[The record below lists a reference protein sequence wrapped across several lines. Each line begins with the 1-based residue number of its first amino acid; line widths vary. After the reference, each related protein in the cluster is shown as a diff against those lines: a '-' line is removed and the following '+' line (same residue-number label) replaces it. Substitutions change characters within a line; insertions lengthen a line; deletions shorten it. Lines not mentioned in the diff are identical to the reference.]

1 VDLLKH
7 QRWIGAGVI
16 ALVAAVI
23 AFILARETRKIGPG
37 VTVWVEMHHAGPL
50 VQGSKV
56 RVGSLVVGQV
66 EEVTFLP
73 LKRRGEVQDETTP
86 RVALRLWVSRRHV
99 WLLHEKSDYFVNQP
113 SLLSEPYLEVG
124 VPVKGDPG
132 APVKNGSIVR
142 GVDPDTLDGIM
153 NKSYALL
160 RALGN
165 TLHSEFP
172 ELEQLG
178 IEIDGLVA
186 HVHELSG
193 APLFTGH
200 GFTDLFIE
208 VTKTKL
214 WLGETEDELAR
225 LPGTI
230 ARAKAFVARAKAM
243 VVELRGKV
251 DLLIARVDG
260 LRGRL
265 PPEKLATLDAVVA
278 QVDAVTR
285 QMEAAI
291 AGADALA
298 ATIARGEGTLAAF
311 AADME
316 IADEVKA
323 VTKMLKEQPWL
334 MGHPLK

>member
-1 VDLLKH
+1 VDPLKN
-7 QRWIGAGVI
+7 QRWIGAGVM
-16 ALVAAVI
+16 ALLAAVI

-37 VTVWVEMHHAGPL
+37 VTVWVEMAHAGPL

-56 RVGSLVVGQV
+56 RVGSLTVGEV
-66 EEVTFLP
+66 ESVTFLP
-73 LKRRGEVQDETTP
+73 QRHEVLADDAP
-86 RVALRLWVSRRHV
+86 RVALRLWISRQHV

-113 SLLSEPYLEVG
+113 ALLSEPYLEIG

-132 APVKNGSIVR
+132 APLHDGAVVR
-142 GVDPDTLDGIM
+142 GIDPQTLDSVM

-178 IEIDGLVA
+178 VEIDGLVA

-208 VTKTKL
+208 VARTKL
-214 WLGETEDELAR
+214 WLGETEDQLAA
-225 LPGTI
+225 LPDTI
-230 ARAKAFVARAKAM
+230 ARAKAFVARAKRM
-243 VVELRGKV
+243 VADLRSKV
-251 DLLIARVDG
+251 DVLVARIDAV
-260 LRGRL
+260 RAQL
-265 PPEKLATLDAVVA
+265 PPEKLAVLDAMVV
-278 QVDAVTR
+278 QVDGVTR
-285 QMEAAI
+285 QLEQAI
-291 AGADALA
+291 GAADALA
-298 ATIARGEGTLAAF
+298 ATIARGEGSLAAF
-311 AADME
+311 AADVE

-334 MGHPLK
+334 MGHPLEE